1 MKYYDSNDKTF
12 NFIINLILII
22 IGLTIVLPLLYVL
35 ANSLSSID
43 EVFYGN
49 VWLIPK
55 SWTLDSYR
63 YILENDNILIGYRN
77 TILYT
82 IIGTSISLIMT
93 LTSAYALSRRDL
105 KHRKFI
111 SFFFILTM
119 FISGGMIPTYL
130 VVDALGMIDT
140 PWGFIIPGSLSVWNV
155 LVVKTYYETTIPW
168 ELQESAM
175 IDGCSDFK
183 LFLNIVIPLSAPI
196 IAVMTLFYAVG
207 YWNSYFNSLIYLN
220 DSNLFPLQRVI
231 SDLLVSEDITGFG
244 SGSYS
249 EQGMMLKSLQFT
261 SIIISSL
268 PMLLLY
274 PMLQKYFTK
283 GIMMGSLK
291 G

>member
-1 MKYYDSNDKTF
+1 MKYYDKNDKTF
-12 NFIINLILII
+12 NFIINFVLAIVA
-22 IGLTIVLPLLYVL
+22 LTIILPLLYVL
-35 ANSLSSID
+35 ANSLSSIE
-43 EVFYGN
+43 EVFHNN

-55 SWTLDSYR
+55 GWSLDAYK
-63 YILENDNILIGYRN
+63 YILSNDKILIGYKN
-77 TILYT
+77 TALYT
-82 IIGTSISLIMT
+82 IIGTTISLIMT
-93 LTSAYALSRRDL
+93 LTSAYALSRKDL
-105 KHRKFI
+105 KHRKGI
-111 SFFFILTM
+111 SIFFVLTM

-130 VVDALGMIDT
+130 VVDGLGMIDT
-140 PWGFIIPGSLSVWNV
+140 IWGFIIPGSLSVWNV
-155 LVVKTYYETTIPW
+155 LVVKTYYESTIPW

-183 LFLNIVIPLSAPI
+183 LFAHIVLPLSAPI

-207 YWNSYFNSLIYLN
+207 YWNSYFNSLIYLSSS
-220 DSNLFPLQRVI
+220 DLFPLQRVI
-231 SDLLVSEDITGFG
+231 SDLLVAEDVTGFG

-274 PMLQKYFTK
+274 PMLQRYFTK